1 MGKIIAITN
10 QKGGVGKTT
19 SSINLSASLAY
30 LGHKVLLVDMDPQ
43 ANASTGI
50 GVYKGDAEL
59 TVFDLLVDE
68 IPTNQ
73 VILKTNEEN
82 LFLIPS
88 SQELAGFESMIVM
101 EKDREFKLLPKLEQ
115 VKEYFDYIIID
126 CPPSLGLLTINALS
140 AADSTLIP
148 VQCEYYALEGLTQL
162 LNTILLTQ
170 KVFNENLTIEG
181 VLLTMLDQRTNLG
194 VKVSQ
199 EVRKYFKEKV
209 YKTAIPRNVKL
220 SEAPSEGLAIFDYDN
235 NSEGARAY
243 RDFAKEVCKR
253 NAK

>member
-19 SSINLSASLAY
+19 SSINLSASLAH

-50 GVYKGDAEL
+50 GVSKGDAEL

-88 SQELAGFESMIVM
+88 SQELAGFEAMIVM
-101 EKDREFKLLPKLEQ
+101 EKEREFKLLPKLEQ
-115 VKEYFDYIIID
+115 VKDYFDYIIID

-162 LNTILLTQ
+162 LNTIRIVQRRL
-170 KVFNENLTIEG
+170 NRNLSIEG
-181 VLLTMLDQRTNLG
+181 VLLTMLDRRTRLG
-194 VKVSQ
+194 LDVINEVKL
-199 EVRKYFKEKV
+199 YFKEKV
-209 YKTAIPRNVKL
+209 FNTIIPRLVRL
-220 SEAPSEGLAIFDYDN
+220 SEAPSFGKSIIAYDEK
-235 NSEGARAY
+235 SSAAQFY
-243 RDFAKEVCKR
+243 VDLAKEVVK
-253 NAK
+253 NNVD

>member
-73 VILKTNEEN
+73 VILKRMKK
-82 LFLIPS
+82 I
-88 SQELAGFESMIVM
+88 
-101 EKDREFKLLPKLEQ
+101 
-115 VKEYFDYIIID
+115 YF
-126 CPPSLGLLTINALS
+126 
-140 AADSTLIP
+140 
-148 VQCEYYALEGLTQL
+148 
-162 LNTILLTQ
+162 
-170 KVFNENLTIEG
+170 
-181 VLLTMLDQRTNLG
+181 
-194 VKVSQ
+194 
-199 EVRKYFKEKV
+199 
-209 YKTAIPRNVKL
+209 
-220 SEAPSEGLAIFDYDN
+220 
-235 NSEGARAY
+235 
-243 RDFAKEVCKR
+243 
-253 NAK
+253 

>member
-50 GVYKGDAEL
+50 CVYKGDAEL
-59 TVFDLLVDE
+59 TVFDLLVDD

-101 EKDREFKLLPKLEQ
+101 EKEREFKLLPKLEQ
-115 VKEYFDYIIID
+115 VKDYFDYIIID

-162 LNTILLTQ
+162 LNTIRIVQRRL
-170 KVFNENLTIEG
+170 NRNLSIEG
-181 VLLTMLDQRTNLG
+181 VLLTMLDRRTRLG
-194 VKVSQ
+194 LDVINEVKL
-199 EVRKYFKEKV
+199 YFKEKV
-209 YKTAIPRNVKL
+209 FNTIIPRLVRL
-220 SEAPSEGLAIFDYDN
+220 SEAPSFGKSIIAYDEK
-235 NSEGARAY
+235 SSAAQFY
-243 RDFAKEVCKR
+243 IDLAKEVVK
-253 NAK
+253 NNVD

>member
-101 EKDREFKLLPKLEQ
+101 E

-126 CPPSLGLLTINALS
+126 CPPSLGLLTINSLS

-162 LNTILLTQ
+162 LNTIRIVQRRL
-170 KVFNENLTIEG
+170 NRNLSIEG
-181 VLLTMLDQRTNLG
+181 VLLTMLDRRTRLG
-194 VKVSQ
+194 LDVINEVKL
-199 EVRKYFKEKV
+199 YFKEKV
-209 YKTAIPRNVKL
+209 FNTIIPRLVRL
-220 SEAPSEGLAIFDYDN
+220 SEAPSFGKSIIAYDQK
-235 NSEGARAY
+235 SSAAQFY
-243 RDFAKEVCKR
+243 IDLAKEVVK
-253 NAK
+253 NNVD

>member
-19 SSINLSASLAY
+19 SSINLSASLAH

-82 LFLIPS
+82 LFLIQKNEDWVK
-88 SQELAGFESMIVM
+88 QELENQGIFS
-101 EKDREFKLLPKLEQ
+101 
-115 VKEYFDYIIID
+115 VKE
-126 CPPSLGLLTINALS
+126 
-140 AADSTLIP
+140 
-148 VQCEYYALEGLTQL
+148 VYYAAYDGEHLQCLTRR
-162 LNTILLTQ
+162 
-170 KVFNENLTIEG
+170 NLD
-181 VLLTMLDQRTNLG
+181 L
-194 VKVSQ
+194 
-199 EVRKYFKEKV
+199 
-209 YKTAIPRNVKL
+209 
-220 SEAPSEGLAIFDYDN
+220 
-235 NSEGARAY
+235 
-243 RDFAKEVCKR
+243 
-253 NAK
+253 NAKNVTEQ

>member
-101 EKDREFKLLPKLEQ
+101 EKT
-115 VKEYFDYIIID
+115 V
-126 CPPSLGLLTINALS
+126 SLSYYQNLNKSKNI
-140 AADSTLIP
+140 LI
-148 VQCEYYALEGLTQL
+148 
-162 LNTILLTQ
+162 ILLSI
-170 KVFNENLTIEG
+170 VHHH
-181 VLLTMLDQRTNLG
+181 LD
-194 VKVSQ
+194 
-199 EVRKYFKEKV
+199 F
-209 YKTAIPRNVKL
+209 
-220 SEAPSEGLAIFDYDN
+220 
-235 NSEGARAY
+235 
-243 RDFAKEVCKR
+243 
-253 NAK
+253 